1 LVLHSALPPFGAA
14 ELTGAIEPGLFLEM
28 CVVDVCWINGSGIAE
43 TAKASSAA
51 PNNQV
56 ACKGSNWLLVL
67 EAL

>member
-43 TAKASSAA
+43 TAKGFFSRAEQSSC
-51 PNNQV
+51 V
-56 ACKGSNWLLVL
+56 
-67 EAL
+67 